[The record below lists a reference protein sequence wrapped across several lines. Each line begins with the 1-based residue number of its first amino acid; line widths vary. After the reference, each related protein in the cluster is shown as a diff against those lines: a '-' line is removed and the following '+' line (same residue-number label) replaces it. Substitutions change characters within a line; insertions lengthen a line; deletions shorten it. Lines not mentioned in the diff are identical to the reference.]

1 MKNKVETILIVDDE
15 AVNLTVMSKIL
26 TQNYTVRA
34 ANSGA
39 RCLEIVNSD
48 PRPGLI
54 LLDIQM
60 PDINGYAVLEKLQQN
75 PETSD
80 IPVIFVT
87 ASEASED
94 EEKGLDLG
102 AVDFIVKP
110 ISPAILLARIKTH
123 LLAKQAEHYLR
134 EQNTTLEIKVTN
146 NEQRLKHIIEAV
158 PAAIYETFL
167 PELKLSFLD
176 SKVQQLV
183 GIDQQQ
189 FNKGNLNWYE
199 NIHQEDKARVKIQIL
214 TTAQEQEV
222 TFQIEYRINHA
233 DGETIVWI
241 EDNGT
246 IEYDTTGKAVRI
258 LGALININTR
268 KEVEQ
273 KLLESF
279 EATIKAVSSALEKR
293 DPYTAGH
300 QNNCAR
306 IAKAIAEELGLDED
320 MIKGIYQAAAIHDI
334 GKIYL
339 PSEILNKPSKL
350 SNAEYGLIK
359 THAQVGYEIIKDVK
373 FPWPIAQ
380 TILQHHERID
390 GSGYPNACKADEICI
405 EAKILA
411 VADTVDAMSSDRP
424 YRKGLGID
432 AALSEIEQNAG
443 VSFDETIVKACLVL
457 FREKNFSIKNE

>member
-1 MKNKVETILIVDDE
+1 MKNLETLLIVDDE

-26 TQNYTVRA
+26 TQHYVVRA

-48 PRPGLI
+48 PRPDLI

-60 PDINGYAVLEKLQQN
+60 PDMNGYAVLEKLQQN
-75 PETSD
+75 LETRD

-87 ASEASED
+87 ASDAIED

-110 ISPAILLARIKTH
+110 IRPAILLARLKTH
-123 LLAKQAEHYLR
+123 ILVKQAELYLR
-134 EQNTTLEIKVTN
+134 EQNTSLEVKVTN

-158 PAAIYETFL
+158 PAAIYETLL
-167 PELKLSFLD
+167 PDLKLSFLD
-176 SKVQQLV
+176 SRVKHLV
-183 GIDQQQ
+183 GIDKED
-189 FNKGNLNWYE
+189 FNKGDLNWYE
-199 NIHQEDKARVKIQIL
+199 QIHQEDQARIKTEIL
-214 TTAQEQEV
+214 TTAQEQKPV
-222 TFQIEYRINHA
+222 FQLEYRINHA
-233 DGETIVWI
+233 DGKSIVWF

-246 IEYDTTGKAVRI
+246 VEYDSRGKAVRI
-258 LGALININTR
+258 LGALINVNKR

-350 SNAEYGLIK
+350 SNAEFGLIK
-359 THAQVGYEIIKDVK
+359 THAQVGYDIIKDVK

-380 TILQHHERID
+380 TVLQHHERID
-390 GSGYPNACKADEICI
+390 GSGYPNGCKADEICI

-411 VADTVDAMSSDRP
+411 VADVVDAMSSDRP

-432 AALSEIEQNAG
+432 AALSEIEQNAS
-443 VSFDETIVKACLVL
+443 VFYDETIVKACLVL
-457 FREKNFSIKNE
+457 FRENNFSIQNE

>member
-1 MKNKVETILIVDDE
+1 MKNLETLLIVDDE

-26 TQNYTVRA
+26 TQHYVVRA

-48 PRPGLI
+48 PRPDLI

-60 PDINGYAVLEKLQQN
+60 PDMNGYAVLEKLQQN
-75 PETSD
+75 LETRD

-87 ASEASED
+87 ASDAIED

-110 ISPAILLARIKTH
+110 IRPAILLARLKTH
-123 LLAKQAEHYLR
+123 ILVKQAELYLR
-134 EQNTTLEIKVTN
+134 EQNTSLEVKVTN

-158 PAAIYETFL
+158 PAAIYETLL
-167 PELKLSFLD
+167 PDLKLSFLD
-176 SKVQQLV
+176 SRVKHLV
-183 GIDQQQ
+183 GIDKED
-189 FNKGNLNWYE
+189 FNKGDLNWYE
-199 NIHQEDKARVKIQIL
+199 QIHQEDQARIKTEIL
-214 TTAQEQEV
+214 TTAQEQKPV
-222 TFQIEYRINHA
+222 FQLEYRINHA
-233 DGETIVWI
+233 DGKSIVWF

-246 IEYDTTGKAVRI
+246 VEYDSRGRAVRI
-258 LGALININTR
+258 LGALINVNKR

-350 SNAEYGLIK
+350 SNAEFGLIK
-359 THAQVGYEIIKDVK
+359 THAQVGYDIIKDVK

-380 TILQHHERID
+380 TVLQHHERID
-390 GSGYPNACKADEICI
+390 GSGYPNGCKADEICI

-411 VADTVDAMSSDRP
+411 VADVVDAMSSDRP

-432 AALSEIEQNAG
+432 AALSEIEQNAS
-443 VSFDETIVKACLVL
+443 VFYDETIVKACLVL
-457 FREKNFSIKNE
+457 FRENNFSIQNE

>member
-1 MKNKVETILIVDDE
+1 MKNLETLLIVDDE

-26 TQNYTVRA
+26 TQHYVVRA

-48 PRPGLI
+48 PRPDLI

-60 PDINGYAVLEKLQQN
+60 PDMNGYAVLEKLQQN
-75 PETSD
+75 LETRD

-87 ASEASED
+87 ASDAIED

-110 ISPAILLARIKTH
+110 IRPAILLARLKTH
-123 LLAKQAEHYLR
+123 ILVKQAELYLR
-134 EQNTTLEIKVTN
+134 EQNTSLEVKVTN

-158 PAAIYETFL
+158 PAAIYETLL
-167 PELKLSFLD
+167 PDLKLSFLD
-176 SKVQQLV
+176 SRVKYLV
-183 GIDQQQ
+183 GIDKED
-189 FNKGNLNWYE
+189 FNKGDLNWYE
-199 NIHQEDKARVKIQIL
+199 QIHQEDQARIKTEIL
-214 TTAQEQEV
+214 TIAQEQKSV
-222 TFQIEYRINHA
+222 FQLEYRINHA
-233 DGETIVWI
+233 DGKSIVWF

-246 IEYDTTGKAVRI
+246 VEYDSRGKAVRI
-258 LGALININTR
+258 LGALINVNKR

-350 SNAEYGLIK
+350 SNAEFGLIK
-359 THAQVGYEIIKDVK
+359 THAQVGYDIIKDVK

-380 TILQHHERID
+380 TVLQHHERID
-390 GSGYPNACKADEICI
+390 GSGYPNGCKADEICI

-411 VADTVDAMSSDRP
+411 VADVVDAMSSDRP

-432 AALSEIEQNAG
+432 AALSEIEQNAS
-443 VSFDETIVKACLVL
+443 VFYDETIVKACLVL
-457 FREKNFSIKNE
+457 FRENNFSIQNE

>member
-1 MKNKVETILIVDDE
+1 MKNLETLLIVDDE

-26 TQNYTVRA
+26 TQHFVVRA
-34 ANSGA
+34 ANSGT
-39 RCLEIVNSD
+39 RCLEIVKSD
-48 PRPGLI
+48 PRPDLI

-60 PDINGYAVLEKLQQN
+60 PDMNGYAVLEKLQQN
-75 PETSD
+75 PETCD

-87 ASEASED
+87 ASEAIED

-110 ISPAILLARIKTH
+110 IRPAILLARIKTH
-123 LLAKQAEHYLR
+123 LLVKQAELCLR
-134 EQNTTLEIKVTN
+134 EQKTSLEVKVTN

-158 PAAIYETFL
+158 PAAIYETLL
-167 PELKLSFLD
+167 PDLKLSFLD
-176 SKVQQLV
+176 SRVKHLV
-183 GIDQQQ
+183 GIGKED
-189 FNKGNLNWYE
+189 FNKGDLNWYE
-199 NIHQEDKARVKIQIL
+199 QIHQEDQTRIKTEIL
-214 TTAQEQEV
+214 TTAQQQRAV
-222 TFQIEYRINHA
+222 FQLEYQINHA
-233 DGETIVWI
+233 DGKSIVWF

-246 IEYDTTGKAVRI
+246 VEYDSTGKAVRI
-258 LGALININTR
+258 LGALINVNKR

-279 EATIKAVSSALEKR
+279 DATIKAVSSALEKR

-306 IAKAIAEELGLDED
+306 IAKAIAEELGIDED

-350 SNAEYGLIK
+350 SNAEFGLIK
-359 THAQVGYEIIKDVK
+359 THAQVGYDIIKDVK

-380 TILQHHERID
+380 TVLQHHERID
-390 GSGYPNACKADEICI
+390 GSGYPNGCKADEICI

-411 VADTVDAMSSDRP
+411 VADVVDAMSSDRP
-424 YRKGLGID
+424 YRKGLGIE
-432 AALSEIEQNAG
+432 AALSEIEQNAAL
-443 VSFDETIVKACLVL
+443 SYDETIVKACLVL
-457 FREKNFSIKNE
+457 FREKNFSIQNE